1 MVLGNL
7 MEICRKSD
15 SKCFNTAAVRG
26 IDHWI
31 DGATPTF
38 IVFPRIRGQC
48 YVYIPIF
55 GHTHMSY
62 CSLYMYMTNVYMYIV
77 CICVCIHIYVYYI
90 YKYICILCKRI
101 LYICIYTIVYVY
113 CYYIYTCI
121 LDAYIY
127 ISQFFVSCRLQK
139 RFLALHPRSGSS
151 ASRWQ
156 VSLTPW
162 TLPVKRR
169 GRVASCLTAVIVA
182 AKLGHYSPTLWLGK
196 LMITQ
201 YSTEVHK

>member
-1 MVLGNL
+1 MCISQFL
-7 MEICRKSD
+7 D
-15 SKCFNTAAVRG
+15 
-26 IDHWI
+26 
-31 DGATPTF
+31 TPT
-38 IVFPRIRGQC
+38 C
-48 YVYIPIF
+48 
-55 GHTHMSY
+55 HTVRS
-62 CSLYMYMTNVYMYIV
+62 I
-77 CICVCIHIYVYYI
+77 CIWRM
-90 YKYICILCKRI
+90 YICIL
-101 LYICIYTIVYVY
+101 YVYVY
-113 CYYIYTCI
+113 VYIYMCI
-121 LDAYIY
+121 IYINIYVYCVNAYCIYVYIQLCMYIVIIYTHVYWMHIY